1 MYALTSKHRDN
12 DNKITVQEGEK
23 VHLLGSYD
31 TEHWITKPVQTSSQV
46 SHSSYCVGI

>member
-1 MYALTSKHRDN
+1 MVYTLTSKHRDS

-31 TEHWITKPVQTSSQV
+31 TEHWITKPVQKSSQV
-46 SHSSYCVGI
+46 SHFSY